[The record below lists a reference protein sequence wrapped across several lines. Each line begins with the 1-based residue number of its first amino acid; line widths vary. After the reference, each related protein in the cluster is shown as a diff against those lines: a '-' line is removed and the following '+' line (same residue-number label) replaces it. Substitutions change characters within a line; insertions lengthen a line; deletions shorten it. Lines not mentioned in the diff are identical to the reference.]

1 MDPDQQ
7 DKVKELL
14 FKKDVESLIDFINKG
29 ERNSAWRS
37 SIAIGIINDKK
48 AVLPLI
54 ESLKSNN
61 PVVQDYAA
69 RALGWLQDERAI
81 EPLKSLASNENRNVR
96 DSAERS
102 VKRILNK
109 EKFNLKLPNPMPITK
124 TEPKENY
131 RSKIDR
137 NKKSLILVGTLG
149 FFILIILI
157 LSSISNVS
165 TENQDVIPTNN
176 SSKDVKSPEK
186 VPLSEEQYKKE
197 ILPIVDQ
204 LRGTCD
210 DLEKTALD
218 IDRNE
223 ITVSDATQNYNSM
236 DRMGVKGDQ
245 DDLNSIVPPKS
256 YKKYHESLIKS
267 SVDLL
272 ESIDLLDHELNSQ
285 GSANP
290 EGSLKKVHE
299 TRKALQNVSNKLDLG
314 LDCMN
319 FVFPY
324 P

>member
-149 FFILIILI
+149 FLFNYLICHQFQMSVLKIKTLFPPI
-157 LSSISNVS
+157 ITQKML
-165 TENQDVIPTNN
+165 
-176 SSKDVKSPEK
+176 K
-186 VPLSEEQYKKE
+186 VL
-197 ILPIVDQ
+197 
-204 LRGTCD
+204 
-210 DLEKTALD
+210 
-218 IDRNE
+218 
-223 ITVSDATQNYNSM
+223 
-236 DRMGVKGDQ
+236 
-245 DDLNSIVPPKS
+245 
-256 YKKYHESLIKS
+256 KKYL
-267 SVDLL
+267 
-272 ESIDLLDHELNSQ
+272 
-285 GSANP
+285 
-290 EGSLKKVHE
+290 
-299 TRKALQNVSNKLDLG
+299 
-314 LDCMN
+314 
-319 FVFPY
+319 
-324 P
+324 